1 MFWQIYKKCWDSV
14 WSLLSG
20 DNFFKSA
27 TYTIEAVSAES
38 FKDSAE
44 KLKAIEAQLLNKQK
58 ELREF
63 EVEYK
68 EVRCGLEYLH
78 MAPL

>member
-1 MFWQIYKKCWDSV
+1 M
-14 WSLLSG
+14 
-20 DNFFKSA
+20 
-27 TYTIEAVSAES
+27 SAES

-44 KLKAIEAQLLNKQK
+44 KLRAIEAQLLNKQK

-68 EVRCGLEYLH
+68 EVRCGPILCSFLEYLH